1 MNGAGGDQGSNDRG
15 AHRGGSDRGGNNQGG
30 NRGGNDW
37 GAHRGG
43 GDQGGQRADNYRS
56 GNDRGGNGGGS
67 DRGGQRGGSDRAGN
81 NQGGNRGGG
90 NGRGYK
96 QAKKGRSKGQAPES
110 ARTSGDFWGDPARL
124 PPVSEV
130 AVSADGS
137 AVIRSL
143 GRPPVTGHEAASE
156 YYFRVACDR
165 AVNLA
170 AVLATAGDL
179 LDDEDDE
186 DPD

>member
-1 MNGAGGDQGSNDRG
+1 MNGAGGDQSGNDRG
-15 AHRGGSDRGGNNQGG
+15 AHRGGSDPGGQWSGNDRGVHRGGN
-30 NRGGNDW
+30 
-37 GAHRGG
+37 
-43 GDQGGQRADNYRS
+43 DQGGQRADNY
-56 GNDRGGNGGGS
+56 
-67 DRGGQRGGSDRAGN
+67 RAGN

-96 QAKKGRSKGQAPES
+96 QAKKGRGKGQAPES

-156 YYFRVACDR
+156 YYFRIACDR

-186 DPD
+186 DLD

>member
-1 MNGAGGDQGSNDRG
+1 MNGAGDQ
-15 AHRGGSDRGGNNQGG
+15 GGSDR
-30 NRGGNDW
+30 
-37 GAHRGG
+37 
-43 GDQGGQRADNYRS
+43 GGQRADNYRAGNNRGG
-56 GNDRGGNGGGS
+56 GNDRGGN
-67 DRGGQRGGSDRAGN
+67 DRGH
-81 NQGGNRGGG
+81 
-90 NGRGYK
+90 K
-96 QAKKGRSKGQAPES
+96 AKKGRGKGQSPES

-124 PPVSEV
+124 PAVSEV

-143 GRPPVTGHEAASE
+143 GRPPVSGHEAASE

-179 LDDEDDE
+179 LDDDADE
-186 DPD
+186 DPLR

>member
-1 MNGAGGDQGSNDRG
+1 MNGAGGDQS
-15 AHRGGSDRGGNNQGG
+15 GSDRGGQWS
-30 NRGGNDW
+30 GNDR

-43 GDQGGQRADNYRS
+43 GDQGGQRADNYRAS
-56 GNDRGGNGGGS
+56 NDRGGNGGGS
-67 DRGGQRGGSDRAGN
+67 DRGGQRADNYRAGSDRGGN

-96 QAKKGRSKGQAPES
+96 QVKKGRSKGQAPES

-124 PPVSEV
+124 PAVSEV

>member
-1 MNGAGGDQGSNDRG
+1 MNGAGDQ
-15 AHRGGSDRGGNNQGG
+15 
-30 NRGGNDW
+30 
-37 GAHRGG
+37 
-43 GDQGGQRADNYRS
+43 
-56 GNDRGGNGGGS
+56 GGS
-67 DRGGQRGGSDRAGN
+67 DRGGQRADNYRAGN

-90 NGRGYK
+90 NDRGGNDRGHKAKRGRG
-96 QAKKGRSKGQAPES
+96 KGQSPES

-124 PPVSEV
+124 PAVSEV

-143 GRPPVTGHEAASE
+143 GRPPVSGHEAASE

-179 LDDEDDE
+179 LDDDADE
-186 DPD
+186 DPLR

>member
-1 MNGAGGDQGSNDRG
+1 MNGGGG
-15 AHRGGSDRGGNNQGG
+15 DRGGND
-30 NRGGNDW
+30 R
-37 GAHRGG
+37 
-43 GDQGGQRADNYRS
+43 GGQRADNYRAGNDQGAHRGG
-56 GNDRGGNGGGS
+56 GNDRG
-67 DRGGQRGGSDRAGN
+67 Q
-81 NQGGNRGGG
+81 
-90 NGRGYK
+90 K
-96 QAKKGRSKGQAPES
+96 QAKKGRGKGQGPES

-124 PPVSEV
+124 PAVSEV

-137 AVIRSL
+137 AVVRSL

-179 LDDEDDE
+179 LDDED
-186 DPD
+186 PD

>member
-1 MNGAGGDQGSNDRG
+1 MNSAGG
-15 AHRGGSDRGGNNQGG
+15 DRGGND
-30 NRGGNDW
+30 RGGND
-37 GAHRGG
+37 RGG
-43 GDQGGQRADNYRS
+43 QRADNYRAGNDRGGQRADNYRS
-56 GNDRGGNGGGS
+56 GND
-67 DRGGQRGGSDRAGN
+67 
-81 NQGGNRGGG
+81 QGAHRGGG
-90 NGRGYK
+90 NDRGHK
-96 QAKKGRSKGQAPES
+96 QAKKGRGKGQGPES

-124 PPVSEV
+124 PAVSEV

-137 AVIRSL
+137 AVVRSL

-179 LDDEDDE
+179 LDDED
-186 DPD
+186 PD

>member
-1 MNGAGGDQGSNDRG
+1 MNGAGGDQGGNDR
-15 AHRGGSDRGGNNQGG
+15 
-30 NRGGNDW
+30 
-37 GAHRGG
+37 
-43 GDQGGQRADNYRS
+43 GGQRADNYR
-56 GNDRGGNGGGS
+56 G
-67 DRGGQRGGSDRAGN
+67 GN

-96 QAKKGRSKGQAPES
+96 QVKKGRGKGQAPES

>member
-1 MNGAGGDQGSNDRG
+1 MNGADGDQSGSDRGAQWSGNDRG
-15 AHRGGSDRGGNNQGG
+15 AHRGGGD
-30 NRGGNDW
+30 RGGNDW

-43 GDQGGQRADNYRS
+43 S
-56 GNDRGGNGGGS
+56 DRGGNGGGS
-67 DRGGQRGGSDRAGN
+67 DRGGQRADNYRAGN
-81 NQGGNRGGG
+81 DRGGNNQSGNRGGG

-96 QAKKGRSKGQAPES
+96 QVKKGRGKGQAPES
-110 ARTSGDFWGDPARL
+110 ARTSGDFWGDPAWL

>member
-1 MNGAGGDQGSNDRG
+1 MNG
-15 AHRGGSDRGGNNQGG
+15 
-30 NRGGNDW
+30 
-37 GAHRGG
+37 GG
-43 GDQGGQRADNYRS
+43 GGG
-56 GNDRGGNGGGS
+56 GNDRGGNGRGAHRSGS
-67 DRGGQRGGSDRAGN
+67 DRGGNG
-81 NQGGNRGGG
+81 GGG
-90 NGRGYK
+90 NDRGHK
-96 QAKKGRSKGQAPES
+96 AKKGRGKGQSPES

-124 PPVSEV
+124 PAVSEV

-143 GRPPVTGHEAASE
+143 GRPPVSGHEAASE

-179 LDDEDDE
+179 LDDEGDE
-186 DPD
+186 DPLR